1 MTHVPTR
8 FPLRRL
14 RLRPGEEATERVTL
28 ALEPFVLGGL
38 PYCLPEGEVEATLTA
53 SRATG
58 GDVFRLRLATELRGP
73 CVRCLGDAVL
83 GIAVD
88 GTEYHDADPGADPE
102 LRCDYV
108 VDDQLELS
116 TWARDL
122 MALDLPD
129 QILCRADCAGLCP
142 VCGADLN
149 VEPHAHEEQRSDPRW
164 AALETL
170 RDQL

>member
-14 RLRPGEEATERVTL
+14 RLRPGEETTEHVAV

-38 PYCLPEGEVEATLTA
+38 TYAPPEDELEATLTI

-58 GDVFRLRLATELRGP
+58 GDVFRLRLETALHGP
-73 CVRCLGDAVL
+73 CVRCLQDAVL
-83 GIAVD
+83 GVGVD
-88 GTEYHDADPGADPE
+88 AAEYHDADPEADPE
-102 LRCDYV
+102 LRSDYV
-108 VDDQLELS
+108 VDDRLELS
-116 TWARDL
+116 AWARDL
-122 MALDLPD
+122 VALELPD

-149 VEPHAHEEQRSDPRW
+149 VEPHAHEEQRADPRW
-164 AALETL
+164 AALEAL
-170 RDQL
+170 RDRL